1 MIDLDALSAKI
12 HHESSWIDS
21 PTLRDLD
28 AAFAELRASRE
39 EVRRLEVSAFNE
51 ADDFQEALDQERDWD
66 SRPRLKMEAELREER
81 KEHRAAEAELHVL
94 LDDLRAARKVVEA
107 ALRVRETLELD
118 QITEWVGDARGAVHS
133 LFNAIDEL
141 GNGG

>member
-28 AAFAELRASRE
+28 AA
-39 EVRRLEVSAFNE
+39 V
-51 ADDFQEALDQERDWD
+51 
-66 SRPRLKMEAELREER
+66 AELREERRENQGLRTAIRALENSMAKLYGEREASR

-94 LDDLRAARKVVEA
+94 LDDLRAARKVVENIRTLVDEQAEDEGLWFEA
-107 ALRVRETLELD
+107 ATAPEAYLQQELRRLHE
-118 QITEWVGDARGAVHS
+118 AVER
-133 LFNAIDEL
+133 AIPT
-141 GNGG
+141 GIGGKAT

>member
-1 MIDLDALSAKI
+1 MGNSSYPQIDLDAL
-12 HHESSWIDS
+12 
-21 PTLRDLD
+21 
-28 AAFAELRASRE
+28 
-39 EVRRLEVSAFNE
+39 
-51 ADDFQEALDQERDWD
+51 ERDWD
-66 SRPRLKMEAELREER
+66 TAPTIYVGDRLTRQIRALIAELREER